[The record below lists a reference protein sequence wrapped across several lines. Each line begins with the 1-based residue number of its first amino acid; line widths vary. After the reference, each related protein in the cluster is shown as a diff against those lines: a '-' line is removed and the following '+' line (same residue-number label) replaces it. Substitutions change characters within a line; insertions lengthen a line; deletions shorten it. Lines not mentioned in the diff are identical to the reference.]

1 MSARERG
8 LGDECGLKRCAR
20 VPMTTAR
27 QSKRAVGGA
36 EECREMMRAARR
48 TTDGDARGEGARR
61 ARGRGNGGT
70 RDAGRRCAPN
80 AEERGRTRKD
90 PIASDSSFIHSHSFS
105 FIRHPSLGRGDA
117 V

>member
-1 MSARERG
+1 
-8 LGDECGLKRCAR
+8 
-20 VPMTTAR
+20 
-27 QSKRAVGGA
+27 
-36 EECREMMRAARR
+36 MMRAARR

-90 PIASDSSFIHSHSFS
+90 PIASDSCIHSFRIPFS